1 MTDDKKKSVLSLGG
15 APRPK
20 LELKKPVAAGGAS
33 ETVRQSFSH
42 GRSKAVVVEAKKPAK
57 RGEAEAVKSVSTRG
71 AEHGK
76 ASAGVTKSGRT
87 TSAVLHS
94 LTAGERE
101 ARARALRGA
110 AAETDRPEPEY
121 FQAEIVRPPVEPE
134 APAAPLTRDALR
146 QREMEEMRNI
156 QEHEKTESTR
166 KKQED
171 EVRHR
176 DIQAAR
182 RATGTTTATEDRG
195 RSALA
200 RPGESLSGRPAMPGR
215 APSAREEEDDN
226 RRRKPGHAPLAPR
239 RGMGDDRRGGHKV
252 NVTQALSD
260 EEGGGR
266 RRSVASMRRRAERH
280 RREAMEQNQEPMKVT
295 RDVTIP
301 EAITVQELA
310 NRMAERGVDVI
321 KILMKLGVMATI
333 TQTIDAD
340 TAELVATEFGHRIK
354 RVTEADIESD
364 IGGIQDTEENLQAR
378 APIVTV
384 MGHVDHGKTSL
395 LDALRKAN
403 VVAGEAGGIT
413 QHIGAYQVVLP
424 EVTHGFDRVTFI
436 DTPGH
441 AAFTEMRSRGAQI
454 TDIVI
459 LVVAADDGI
468 MPQTIEAI
476 RHAKAAGVPLIVAIN
491 KCDLPAAKP
500 DRVRQELLQH
510 DIQVEEMGGDVLS
523 VEISAKTKMG
533 LDKLLDTILL
543 QAEILDLKANP
554 NRTAEG
560 SVVEA
565 KMEKG
570 RGSVAT
576 VLIRRGTL
584 RVGDIFVAG
593 SEWGKVRALIDD
605 HGKNVMEATPAMPV
619 EVLGL
624 NSTPMAGDE
633 LMVVTDEAKAREI
646 AEFRAR
652 RKRAIA
658 AAASTPRGN
667 FEQMMQNIK
676 TGAVKELAVLIKGD
690 VHGSVEAIKTSLIK
704 LTDENTEVKV
714 RVLDAA
720 VGPVT
725 ESDVT
730 LAKASGAMVIGFN
743 VRANAQAREMAK
755 RDAVEL
761 RYYSII
767 YNVIDDVKQALS
779 GMLAPTLREKFLGN
793 AAILQVFNI
802 TKVGKVAGCKVT
814 EGIVKRGAK
823 VRLLRDNVVIHE
835 GSLKTLKRLKD
846 EVKEVREGFECG
858 MAFEKYDNIQEGDV
872 IECFEVEE
880 IARQL

>member
-1 MTDDKKKSVLSLGG
+1 MTDEKKKKVLSLGAG
-15 APRPK
+15 ARPK
-20 LELKKPVAAGGAS
+20 LELKKPVVPSGAS

-42 GRSKAVVVEAKKPAK
+42 GRSKAVVVEAKKPK
-57 RGEAEAVKSVSTRG
+57 RGEADVGKSAPVRG
-71 AEHGK
+71 AGESKGG
-76 ASAGVTKSGRT
+76 AAVSKSGRT

-94 LTAGERE
+94 LTAEERE
-101 ARARALRGA
+101 ARVRALRGA
-110 AAETDRPEPEY
+110 AVEQPTARTEREY
-121 FQAEIVRPPVEPE
+121 FQAEIVRPSEPE
-134 APAAPLTRDALR
+134 TPDVPLTRDLLR
-146 QREMEEMRNI
+146 QRELEEMRHI
-156 QEHEKTESTR
+156 QEQEKVESAR

-176 DIQAAR
+176 DLQASR
-182 RATGTTTATEDRG
+182 RPPGASEDRS

-200 RPGESLSGRPAMPGR
+200 RPGENLAGRSSPAAVGR
-215 APSAREEEDDN
+215 APAVREEEDEGG
-226 RRRKPGHAPLAPR
+226 RGRKPARSTLAPR
-239 RGMGDDRRGGHKV
+239 RVGDDRRGGHKV
-252 NVTQALSD
+252 KVSTALSD

-280 RREAMEQNQEPMKVT
+280 RREAMQQNQEVVKVT

-301 EAITVQELA
+301 EAITVQDLA
-310 NRMAERGVDVI
+310 NRMAERGADVI
-321 KILMKLGVMATI
+321 KTLMKLGVLATI

-340 TAELVATEFGHRIK
+340 TAELVATEFGHRVK
-354 RVTEADIESD
+354 RVTESDIESNL
-364 IGGIQDTEENLQAR
+364 GGVEDSAENLKPR
-378 APIVTV
+378 APVVTV

-395 LDALRKAN
+395 LDALRHAN

-413 QHIGAYQVVLP
+413 QHIGAYQVILP
-424 EVTHGFDRVTFI
+424 EESHGFDRVTFI

-476 RHAKAAGVPLIVAIN
+476 RHAKAAGVPLVVAIN

-510 DIQVEEMGGDVLS
+510 DVQVEEMGGDVLS
-523 VEISAKTKMG
+523 VEISAKTKKG
-533 LDKLLDTILL
+533 LEKLLDALLL

-554 NRTAEG
+554 DRTAEG

-565 KMEKG
+565 KLEKG

-576 VLIRRGTL
+576 VLVRRGTL
-584 RVGDIFVAG
+584 KVGDIFVAG
-593 SEWGKVRALIDD
+593 CEWGKVRALVDD
-605 HGKNVMEATPAMPV
+605 HGRSIVSATPSMPV

-633 LMVVTDEAKAREI
+633 LLVVVDEAKAREI
-646 AEFRAR
+646 AAFRLR
-652 RKRAIA
+652 RKKAIA

-676 TGAVKELAVLIKGD
+676 TGVAKELSVLIKGD
-690 VHGSVEAIKTSLIK
+690 VHGSVEAIKTALVK

-720 VGPVT
+720 VGSIT

-730 LAKASGAMVIGFN
+730 LAKASNAMLIGFN

-767 YNVIDDVKQALS
+767 YNVIDDVKNALS
-779 GMLAPTLREKFLGN
+779 GMLAPTLRENFLGN
-793 AAILQVFNI
+793 AQILQVFNI
-802 TKVGKVAGCKVT
+802 TKVGKVAGCKVV

-835 GSLKTLKRLKD
+835 GALKTLKRLKD

-858 MAFEKYDNIQEGDV
+858 MAFENYDNILEGDV